1 MLAIDH
7 VQIAAPPGSEAQARR
22 FFVGLLG
29 LTELPKQGATAAS
42 GGIWLNTGS
51 IQLHVGVTSSFVP
64 ATKAHVALSTSSSEQ
79 LHTLALTLQE
89 SGHPVQ
95 WDTRLP
101 GVERFFTTDPWGN
114 RLELMS
120 AQAGPSL

>member
-22 FFVGLLG
+22 FFVGMLG
-29 LTELPKQGATAAS
+29 LAELPKQGATAAS

-51 IQLHVGVTSSFVP
+51 IELHVGVTSSFVR

-79 LHTLALTLQE
+79 LHTLALTLQK

-114 RLELMS
+114 RLELMC
-120 AQAGPSL
+120 AQAGSVP